1 MIKINNETLVSPVDP
16 TMDQRQRILLFPPD
30 WKIGQ
35 HFSYAPCFTTS
46 DNPTK
51 QEIQKL
57 HDQGLIVI
65 FYQIWSK
72 TS

>member
-1 MIKINNETLVSPVDP
+1 MIRINNETLKFPVDP
-16 TMDQRQRILLFPPD
+16 TMNQRQRILLFPPD
-30 WKIGQ
+30 WQPGQ
-35 HFSYAPCFTTS
+35 QYSYAPCFTTGS
-46 DNPTK
+46 NPTR

-57 HDQGLIVI
+57 HSQGLIVI